1 MLFKSDVSIMTMW
14 DVPFVSFLQS
24 TNSKTS
30 ITQRCLC
37 PTHMGSRAFHIAVL
51 LKGGWTRRQRRRDKG
66 KSRCRACH
74 PGSLPAEP
82 TAPENQVA
90 SGEAVYTML
99 ASWLQEMVVAKGT
112 REQWACN
119 LSPPTVDAP
128 VTLPP
133 QSAVMV
139 HTPPNQSTI
148 GKEMRLLWLI

>member
-51 LKGGWTRRQRRRDKG
+51 LKGGWTRRQRRRNKG

-74 PGSLPAEP
+74 PGSL
-82 TAPENQVA
+82 Q
-90 SGEAVYTML
+90 
-99 ASWLQEMVVAKGT
+99 
-112 REQWACN
+112 
-119 LSPPTVDAP
+119 LSPQLQRTGSFRGGSLYNAGLLAAGDGCCQGNRRAVGM
-128 VTLPP
+128 
-133 QSAVMV
+133 QSQPSNCGCTCNSASSICSNGT
-139 HTPPNQSTI
+139 HTSKSINH
-148 GKEMRLLWLI
+148 W